1 MAKKSGRK
9 RLARLTIGTGGRQ
22 PEVEAL
28 SVVLQATPGRDTT
41 ALARDIMR
49 RVKLTGWK
57 LSPVLEDGTEVE
69 LLPPPRGVSVA
80 RAWELTHALRDQPE
94 VADADP
100 MFRYLAPENAP
111 RRGVKA
117 SGGQRPDDPATGT
130 DFEWSLRKA
139 NVLEAWRLFGAQ
151 PPGAGVQVGHPDTGY
166 TLHPEL
172 AEPSRLLIT
181 EGFDFD
187 DDDPDPQDDLNDGFL
202 DNPGHGTGTGSVIL
216 SGVGPASGGAGPF
229 VSGVAPHAQL
239 IPIRTTESVVLI
251 SMRGLRQA
259 VDHAT
264 THGAQVISISLGGP
278 VPGFGTR
285 RAIQRALDAGT
296 IVLAAAGNEVGF
308 VVFPAAFDE
317 VIAVAASNVRDQP
330 WSGSSRGP
338 AVDITAP
345 GESVWRARTAR
356 ESDGQLRFTVE
367 RGNGTSFAVATTAGV
382 AALWVSFHGW
392 TNLVRR
398 YGAGNIARV
407 FKQLLQATC
416 RTPRGWD
423 TSEYGPGIVDARKL
437 LAEPLPTT
445 APARKVKNAKRAAIA
460 ADPTGIEMLV
470 HLAPGVSRTRI
481 EEVVAELFNIDDRD
495 LPSVLQDVGDELA
508 FHIVMQPTLQQTF
521 TASVRGRRAAGS
533 ARQSQRRRLL
543 QAGISPR
550 LKKRLHS
557 SRV

>member
-1 MAKKSGRK
+1 M
-9 RLARLTIGTGGRQ
+9 
-22 PEVEAL
+22 
-28 SVVLQATPGRDTT
+28 
-41 ALARDIMR
+41 
-49 RVKLTGWK
+49 
-57 LSPVLEDGTEVE
+57 
-69 LLPPPRGVSVA
+69 LPPPRGVTVA

-100 MFRYLAPENAP
+100 MFRYLVPENAP
-111 RRGVKA
+111 RRSVKA
-117 SGGQRPDDPATGT
+117 SGGKSTDDPATNT

-172 AEPSRLLIT
+172 AEPSRLLIS

-187 DDDPDPQDDLNDGFL
+187 DDDPDPHDDLNDGFL

-216 SGVGPASGGAGPF
+216 SGVGSATGGAGPF

-259 VDHAT
+259 IDHAT
-264 THGAQVISISLGGP
+264 THGAQVVSISLGGP
-278 VPGFGTR
+278 MPGFGTQ

-317 VIAVAASNVRDQP
+317 VIAVAASNIHDEP
-330 WSGSSRGP
+330 WSGSSHGP

-356 ESDGQLRFTVE
+356 ESNGQLRFTVE

-398 YGAGNIARV
+398 YGAENIARV
-407 FKQLLQATC
+407 FKQLLQATAG
-416 RTPRGWD
+416 R
-423 TSEYGPGIVDARKL
+423 
-437 LAEPLPTT
+437 
-445 APARKVKNAKRAAIA
+445 RAAGTRQSSA
-460 ADPTGIEMLV
+460 
-470 HLAPGVSRTRI
+470 LASSTRGSSSQSRCPPRRLRESQKREACRGCHGPDRHRDAGASRTWRLANADRRSRRRI
-481 EEVVAELFNIDDRD
+481 SSTSTIAISRRCYRT
-495 LPSVLQDVGDELA
+495 VGDELA
-508 FHIVMQPTLQQTF
+508 FHIVMQPTLKQTF
-521 TASVRGRRAAGS
+521 TTAVRGERASGS
-533 ARQSQRRRLL
+533 ARQNQRRRLL
-543 QAGISPR
+543 QAGISSQLKRR
-550 LKKRLHS
+550 LKS
-557 SRV
+557 